1 MVSFKKYI
9 ILWISQSV
17 SQLGSSMTAFALI
30 LWTYQQTH
38 SALSVSIMSFC
49 DYVPYIVVSIFA
61 GTFVDHH
68 YKKNVM
74 LVSDCLAAFASLL
87 ILMFSLN
94 GMLSVAFV
102 YLFNAV
108 IGTTTAFQNP
118 ASSVAVAKLVPEN
131 LLSNVSG
138 MNSFSTN
145 LIVVFSPVI
154 ATVVFSVGGLPLILI
169 FDLIS
174 FTVALFVLLF
184 LIDIPEQITKDRF
197 VSPLSGMTVGFK
209 FLKKE
214 YGILYIIIFMAVINF
229 FSQLTYEN
237 ILSPMILSRSSG
249 NNFTLGIVN
258 AFMGVGGII
267 GGLLVS
273 FKKEI
278 KNKANM
284 IFIAAALS
292 FLIGDLLMATGRNAV
307 SWSVAAFAASLPI
320 PFIMAGQNLI
330 LYKKVPENIQG
341 RVFALRNAVQF
352 STIPPA
358 ILLGGYLADYIFE
371 PFMQTDHN
379 LVSSLQ
385 VLVGKGPGSG
395 MAVMFLF
402 AGICG
407 FTISVL
413 GLMNRE
419 IRKLND

>member
-145 LIVVFSPVI
+145 LIVVFSPV
-154 ATVVFSVGGLPLILI
+154 
-169 FDLIS
+169 
-174 FTVALFVLLF
+174 
-184 LIDIPEQITKDRF
+184 
-197 VSPLSGMTVGFK
+197 
-209 FLKKE
+209 
-214 YGILYIIIFMAVINF
+214 
-229 FSQLTYEN
+229 
-237 ILSPMILSRSSG
+237 
-249 NNFTLGIVN
+249 
-258 AFMGVGGII
+258 
-267 GGLLVS
+267 
-273 FKKEI
+273 
-278 KNKANM
+278 
-284 IFIAAALS
+284 
-292 FLIGDLLMATGRNAV
+292 
-307 SWSVAAFAASLPI
+307 
-320 PFIMAGQNLI
+320 
-330 LYKKVPENIQG
+330 
-341 RVFALRNAVQF
+341 
-352 STIPPA
+352 
-358 ILLGGYLADYIFE
+358 
-371 PFMQTDHN
+371 
-379 LVSSLQ
+379 
-385 VLVGKGPGSG
+385 
-395 MAVMFLF
+395 
-402 AGICG
+402 
-407 FTISVL
+407 
-413 GLMNRE
+413 
-419 IRKLND
+419 